1 MRREPKRQ
9 DDNAGRNTRRALAAI
24 IMLLLILLCGLLYVL
39 RSITAEPGRQPT
51 LADVSG
57 VEVVFQAFGGGALG
71 EMELPYDV
79 AYDGRNTIYV
89 TVPDEGK
96 VLAFDK
102 DGRAGRVFVED
113 HEDGDRT
120 LEEYRVLAPVG
131 IDVGPDGL
139 VYVADREKMAVV
151 VFSSDGEL
159 IRHIPVMAPKGV
171 TVAGDRVYVLSD
183 VGTLFVTDLQGSALG
198 QWGTYGREDEQLSG
212 AFAVAVDGDGVIYIS
227 DLDNNRVVALSPDL
241 EVLWR
246 YGEPASI
253 ADQTESR
260 LLSSPA
266 GITIGEDGN
275 VYVVDGLVSQI
286 QVIGRGGNVIAPP
299 IGEHGVNDDQFF
311 FPKGIEWMEDDLFVL
326 ADTFHAR
333 IVGVRL
339 KPQVESS
346 DTLE

>member
-1 MRREPKRQ
+1 MRREPTSKDHKTDR
-9 DDNAGRNTRRALAAI
+9 NARRALAAI
-24 IMLLLILLCGLLYVL
+24 IVLLIILLCGLLYVL
-39 RSITAEPGRQPT
+39 SSITTEPGHEPT
-51 LADVSG
+51 LAGVSG

-102 DGRAGRVFVED
+102 SGRAGRVFVED
-113 HEDGDRT
+113 HEDGERT
-120 LEEYRVLAPVG
+120 LEEYRVLAPAG

-139 VYVADREKMAVV
+139 VYIADRTKMAVV
-151 VFSSDGEL
+151 VFNSDGEL
-159 IRHIPVMAPKGV
+159 VRHIPVMAPKGV

-183 VGTLFVTDLQGSALG
+183 VGTLFVTDLEGNPLG

-212 AFAVAVDGDGVIYIS
+212 AFAVAVDDEGVIYLS
-227 DLDNNRVVALSPDL
+227 DLDNNRVIALSSDL

-253 ADQTESR
+253 SDQGKSR

-266 GITIGEDGN
+266 GIAVGGDGN

-286 QVIGRGGNVIAPP
+286 QVLDRSGDTFAPP
-299 IGEHGVNDDQFF
+299 LGEHGVNDDQFF

-333 IVGVRL
+333 VVGVRL
-339 KPQVESS
+339 KPQVQST
-346 DTLE
+346 DTP